1 MGIYS
6 LRNIIPHIGYKE
18 FYTLSTELS
27 TSANIIG
34 SKGLRFEIVKC
45 SDNSKAQIV
54 DKIISEVYITTYISI
69 EIFKIRQSLF
79 IFVKI
84 LQILLVWI
92 VDRTVYLSR

>member
-18 FYTLSTELS
+18 FYTLSRELS

-54 DKIISEVYITTYISI
+54 DKKISEVYITTYISI
-69 EIFKIRQSLF
+69 EIFKI
-79 IFVKI
+79 IK
-84 LQILLVWI
+84 
-92 VDRTVYLSR
+92 VYSYSSKYYKFF